1 MEDLKVVEMETENG
15 TKEEPLSKQ
24 LFNNNKND
32 DSPGVPLTKN
42 HANQLIRKINRAIY
56 RRNRLE
62 FYLLFSKNI
71 HWIIYWPSVALT
83 TIAGCT
89 AFVGFSETGQSNNIG
104 WLNILTGVTSMLG
117 AAFTAINGAAKFP
130 AREEVCRE
138 FVAKWGYYADKY
150 ETLLNKRYSDISETS
165 HIIETAIEEFA
176 ELENN
181 SPDIP
186 TIVMKLYKRSAI
198 AREIDHDKEMP
209 VFDLE
214 SEPEL
219 LAQKKNNTQV
229 EEDPNKDV
237 IIQLQPDFIPDLQR
251 ELDASLVE

>member
-1 MEDLKVVEMETENG
+1 ME
-15 TKEEPLSKQ
+15 KEESL
-24 LFNNNKND
+24 NIKND

-42 HANQLIRKINRAIY
+42 HATQLIRKINRAIY

-71 HWIIYWPSVALT
+71 HWIIYWPSVIFSTL
-83 TIAGCT
+83 AGCI
-89 AFVGFSETGQSNNIG
+89 AFVGFSETGQSNSIS
-104 WLNILTGVTSMLG
+104 WLNILTGVMSMLG

-150 ETLLNKRYSDISETS
+150 ETLLNKRYSDINETS

-186 TIVMKLYKRSAI
+186 TVVMKLYKRSSI
-198 AREIDHDKEMP
+198 AREIDLDKEMP
-209 VFDLE
+209 TFNLE

-219 LAQKKNNTQV
+219 LAQKKI
-229 EEDPNKDV
+229 EADPNKDA